1 MELISDSE
9 LKSRGF
15 MILVQ
20 AFGDVNA
27 ERFIALNNREPS
39 DYTKWRESHMYVGES
54 VRATAARARATVER
68 LDASMASV

>member
-27 ERFIALNNREPS
+27 ERFSI
-39 DYTKWRESHMYVGES
+39 S
-54 VRATAARARATVER
+54 VRKNFSLVRDNAVSCGIVCAVR
-68 LDASMASV
+68 LVR